1 MLHCRI
7 DHIPKNAFY
16 IYLFIIIIYLH
27 LLTIGN
33 FGLVINFGLLL
44 QCETVACI
52 NIYLY
57 ICIYSMYICMCMNIL
72 LLYVWSYKF
81 ILYWFFIYFR
91 TWFYYWFISF
101 LFGNYVFTILIE
113 IFKFI
118 SSKSLC
124 IVIFIDF
131 FNKLYSTCR
140 RSHNFIEKEREI
152 FLEN

>member
-57 ICIYSMYICMCMNIL
+57 FCIYSMYICMCMNIL
-72 LLYVWSYKF
+72 LLYVRSYKF
-81 ILYWFFIYFR
+81 I
-91 TWFYYWFISF
+91 FY
-101 LFGNYVFTILIE
+101 
-113 IFKFI
+113 
-118 SSKSLC
+118 
-124 IVIFIDF
+124 
-131 FNKLYSTCR
+131 
-140 RSHNFIEKEREI
+140 
-152 FLEN
+152 